1 MLMQS
6 TTASM
11 NIVNP
16 LSHQLK
22 TWHESLPP
30 ALSLDS
36 IDEGIL
42 NANGLPLSFLKLT
55 LGCLHLAYYTIKISL
70 HRAIMRS
77 IKESDPSN
85 PNSHASRA
93 DARRTASSVIQF
105 TKQITTEHMQA
116 FWYSCILSSI

>member
-16 LSHQLK
+16 LSHRLK
-22 TWHESLPP
+22 AWHESLPP
-30 ALSLDS
+30 TLSLNS

-42 NANGLPLSFLKLT
+42 NANGFCTQLLGLT
-55 LGCLHLAYYTIKISL
+55 IGCLHLAYYTIKISL

-85 PNSHASRA
+85 PTAQASRA